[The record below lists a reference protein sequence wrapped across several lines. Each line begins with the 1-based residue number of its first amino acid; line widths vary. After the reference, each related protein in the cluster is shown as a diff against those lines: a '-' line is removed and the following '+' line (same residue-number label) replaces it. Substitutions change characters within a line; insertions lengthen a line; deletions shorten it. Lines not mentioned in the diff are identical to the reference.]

1 MKRIFTLFAAALIVG
16 VFHAGAAVN
25 IIPKPTAVTEY
36 EGAWTLPSELTIS
49 YSHKTLAPAAGYLEE
64 ILAPATGYGIKTKKG
79 TKGDIRL
86 VLTTP
91 SADLDESYTL
101 LSGPDGVTITSA
113 SYKGII
119 HGISTLRQLLP
130 YQIECKS
137 LLRGVEWKVPA
148 VKVEDKPSYEWRGL
162 MLDPVRHFYSIEET
176 KNLLDLMALYKFSK
190 FHWHLIDS
198 QAWRIE
204 IKKYPLLTSK
214 GAWRDPANEYIDKA
228 CEQSA
233 IDGRN
238 PSMKLPKEHMREI
251 DGKVMYGGYYSQ
263 DDIRE
268 IVEYAAVRG
277 IDVVPE
283 IDMPGHNWMATQ
295 CYPWLSCGHDGTDP
309 LCLGSDEVIQFAKDV
324 FKEVF
329 ELFPYGYA
337 EIGGDE
343 VSRIKWQNCPL
354 CQERIRKE
362 NLGGLEELQ
371 SWFTKEMEKYFNA
384 NGRRLIGWDEILEGG
399 VSPTAIVNWWQGY
412 HADVVQRSTA
422 GGNEVI
428 CCPTTYCYFDYPQN
442 NETMRTL
449 YEGAVVP
456 EDLSEEQHKLVKG
469 MQGNIWGEF
478 IPSEARMHYMA
489 FPRAIALAEKA
500 WTEKTDQNW
509 DCFIARMEEQLA
521 RLSTMKVA
529 YRPLV
534 EQ

>member
-204 IKKYPLLTSK
+204 IKK
-214 GAWRDPANEYIDKA
+214 
-228 CEQSA
+228 
-233 IDGRN
+233 
-238 PSMKLPKEHMREI
+238 
-251 DGKVMYGGYYSQ
+251 
-263 DDIRE
+263 
-268 IVEYAAVRG
+268 
-277 IDVVPE
+277 
-283 IDMPGHNWMATQ
+283 
-295 CYPWLSCGHDGTDP
+295 
-309 LCLGSDEVIQFAKDV
+309 
-324 FKEVF
+324 
-329 ELFPYGYA
+329 
-337 EIGGDE
+337 
-343 VSRIKWQNCPL
+343 
-354 CQERIRKE
+354 
-362 NLGGLEELQ
+362 
-371 SWFTKEMEKYFNA
+371 
-384 NGRRLIGWDEILEGG
+384 
-399 VSPTAIVNWWQGY
+399 
-412 HADVVQRSTA
+412 
-422 GGNEVI
+422 
-428 CCPTTYCYFDYPQN
+428 
-442 NETMRTL
+442 
-449 YEGAVVP
+449 
-456 EDLSEEQHKLVKG
+456 
-469 MQGNIWGEF
+469 
-478 IPSEARMHYMA
+478 
-489 FPRAIALAEKA
+489 
-500 WTEKTDQNW
+500 
-509 DCFIARMEEQLA
+509 
-521 RLSTMKVA
+521 
-529 YRPLV
+529 
-534 EQ
+534 